1 MTRLALTNR
10 KKKNRPTVETYIS
23 ESRFDESQKLND
35 EKNEND
41 LRVAE
46 NSSKNYSKLATE
58 NTTIDFDTHYS
69 ARDRKTIKADPDIK
83 SLIEIFSDF
92 EGAKAYE
99 TLRHMTQFYYEN
111 NYDDRAQRI
120 IASIQNN
127 KFLG

>member
-10 KKKNRPTVETYIS
+10 KKKNRPTVETPVS
-23 ESRFDESQKLND
+23 ESRFDDSQDIGD
-35 EKNEND
+35 EKNENYIQ
-41 LRVAE
+41 VAE
-46 NSSKNYSKLATE
+46 HSSKNYSKLATDV
-58 NTTIDFDTHYS
+58 TTIDFDTQYS
-69 ARDRKTIKADPDIK
+69 AKDRKTIKADPDIK

-99 TLRHMTQFYYEN
+99 TLRHMTQYYYEH

>member
-1 MTRLALTNR
+1 MALTNR
-10 KKKNRPTVETYIS
+10 KKKSRPVVETPVS
-23 ESRFDESQKLND
+23 ESRFSDSKETNN
-35 EKNEND
+35 EKTEINLPVKEHP
-41 LRVAE
+41 
-46 NSSKNYSKLATE
+46 SKYNAKLAMDVTS
-58 NTTIDFDTHYS
+58 IDFDTQY
-69 ARDRKTIKADPDIK
+69 AAKDRKTIKADPDIK

-99 TLRHMTQFYYEN
+99 TLRHMTQYYYEN

>member
-1 MTRLALTNR
+1 MALTNR
-10 KKKNRPTVETYIS
+10 KKKSRPVVETPVS
-23 ESRFDESQKLND
+23 ESRFSDTETGNN
-35 EKNEND
+35 EKTVNNLPVREQP
-41 LRVAE
+41 
-46 NSSKNYSKLATE
+46 SKNHSKLVTE
-58 NTTIDFDTHYS
+58 VNTIDFDTQYS
-69 ARDRKTIKADPDIK
+69 AQDRKTIKADPDIK

>member
-1 MTRLALTNR
+1 MALTNR
-10 KKKNRPTVETYIS
+10 KKKSRPLVETPVS
-23 ESRFDESQKLND
+23 ESRFND
-35 EKNEND
+35 SETTNNKKTEKD
-41 LRVAE
+41 LSVKE
-46 NSSKNYSKLATE
+46 QTPKNHSKLATE
-58 NTTIDFDTHYS
+58 VTSIDFDTQYS
-69 ARDRKTIKADPDIK
+69 AQDRKTIKADPDIK

-99 TLRHMTQFYYEN
+99 TLRHMTQYYYEN

>member
-1 MTRLALTNR
+1 MALTNR
-10 KKKNRPTVETYIS
+10 KKKKRPTVETSVS
-23 ESRFDESQKLND
+23 ESRFDDSEEISD
-35 EKNEND
+35 GKNEND
-41 LRVAE
+41 LQVAE
-46 NSSKNYSKLATE
+46 HSSKNYSKLATDV
-58 NTTIDFDTHYS
+58 TTIDFDTHYS
-69 ARDRKTIKADPDIK
+69 AKDRKTIKADPDIK

-99 TLRHMTQFYYEN
+99 TLRHMTQYYYEN

>member
-1 MTRLALTNR
+1 MALTNR
-10 KKKNRPTVETYIS
+10 KKKSRPVVETPVS
-23 ESRFDESQKLND
+23 ESRFSDSETVSNEDTTSKLTVKD
-35 EKNEND
+35 K
-41 LRVAE
+41 
-46 NSSKNYSKLATE
+46 SSKNNSKLATE
-58 NTTIDFDTHYS
+58 VTTIDFDTQYS
-69 ARDRKTIKADPDIK
+69 AQDRKTIKADPDIK

-99 TLRHMTQFYYEN
+99 TLRHMTQFYYEH

>member
-1 MTRLALTNR
+1 MALTNR
-10 KKKNRPTVETYIS
+10 KKKSRPIVETPVS
-23 ESRFDESQKLND
+23 ESRFSESETTNN
-35 EKNEND
+35 EKKETNLPVKEQP
-41 LRVAE
+41 
-46 NSSKNYSKLATE
+46 SKNHAKLATE
-58 NTTIDFDTHYS
+58 VTSIDFDTQY
-69 ARDRKTIKADPDIK
+69 AAQDRKTIKADPDIK

>member
-1 MTRLALTNR
+1 MALTNR
-10 KKKNRPTVETYIS
+10 KKKSRPVVETPVS
-23 ESRFDESQKLND
+23 ESRFSDSKTTS
-35 EKNEND
+35 NEETVNNLPVKD
-41 LRVAE
+41 Q
-46 NSSKNYSKLATE
+46 SSKNHSKLATE
-58 NTTIDFDTHYS
+58 VTTIDFDTQYS
-69 ARDRKTIKADPDIK
+69 AQDRKTIKADPDIK

>member
-1 MTRLALTNR
+1 MALTNR
-10 KKKNRPTVETYIS
+10 KKKNRPIVETPVS
-23 ESRFDESQKLND
+23 ESRFND
-35 EKNEND
+35 SEATSNEKTDND
-41 LRVAE
+41 FQVKE
-46 NSSKNYSKLATE
+46 PSSKNYSKLATDV
-58 NTTIDFDTHYS
+58 TTIDFDTQYS
-69 ARDRKTIKADPDIK
+69 AKDRKTIKADPDIK

-99 TLRHMTQFYYEN
+99 TLRHMTQYYYEN